1 MIPASGPNI
10 AGPNSSRDIYIHYI
24 ILIFLLH
31 VAVLYT
37 VLPVKNPARAKYVQS
52 QSVLSRSWEK
62 AAIMLWV

>member
-10 AGPNSSRDIYIHYI
+10 TGPNSSRDISIHY
-24 ILIFLLH
+24 ILIFLLRA
-31 VAVLYT
+31 AVLYT

-52 QSVLSRSWEK
+52 QSVLSRSREK